1 MTEMEK
7 EILPDLLNAG
17 IIKSYIRYV
26 DDTLVML
33 KTEEIENVLNIFNSF
48 DKNLEFTVDRFEDG
62 LFHFL
67 DISITHNKETDM
79 YVKPTNTGQY
89 CNFKSFVPWH
99 YKISWA
105 YALYSRC
112 MRLCSSPILKKK
124 HVSRLNKL
132 LSWNGF
138 PNYIRKRL
146 LLKFKTDF
154 ESNSKRKN
162 NTNDDDKNDELSI
175 ILKLPYMGPEGEKL
189 VRTLRKKISK
199 NISRKL
205 LIKIIWTTTKIS
217 DFCSIK
223 DKLPNEQKNQII
235 YNITCPACGEKY
247 VGKTECCFKT
257 RMDEHGTRAE
267 QPMFQHLLNCSAFS
281 YLMHLHDMPSKNN

>member
-1 MTEMEK
+1 
-7 EILPDLLNAG
+7 
-17 IIKSYIRYV
+17 
-26 DDTLVML
+26 
-33 KTEEIENVLNIFNSF
+33 
-48 DKNLEFTVDRFEDG
+48 
-62 LFHFL
+62 
-67 DISITHNKETDM
+67 
-79 YVKPTNTGQY
+79 
-89 CNFKSFVPWH
+89 
-99 YKISWA
+99 
-105 YALYSRC
+105 
-112 MRLCSSPILKKK
+112 MRLGSSPILKKK

-281 YLMHLHDMPSKNN
+281 YLMHLHDMPSKNNEERINQRQHIHHAVLQNSRILTHSRDWLELCFLESFLIKKIKPKINYGIKAAKELQLF